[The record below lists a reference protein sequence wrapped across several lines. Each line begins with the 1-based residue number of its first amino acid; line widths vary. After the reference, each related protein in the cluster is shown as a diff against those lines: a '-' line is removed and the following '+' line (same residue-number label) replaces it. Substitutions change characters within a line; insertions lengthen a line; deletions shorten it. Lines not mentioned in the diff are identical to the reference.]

1 MLPICSCRSSII
13 SIRALSIWIM
23 VALNDWSDNSSIYLL
38 HLNQVLLLVL
48 IPEMCWGGGFS
59 LSFFPLLFLVIF
71 LGDVFFKS
79 FIVPFNLLLNT
90 RHDVPWKGTEVF
102 RPVVWDFRFIWLG
115 FGVVYYLLC
124 LSEAKIS
131 SGVLAFVSHVIFR
144 STIET
149 CK

>member
-1 MLPICSCRSSII
+1 
-13 SIRALSIWIM
+13 M

-90 RHDVPWKGTEVF
+90 RHDVP
-102 RPVVWDFRFIWLG
+102 
-115 FGVVYYLLC
+115 
-124 LSEAKIS
+124 
-131 SGVLAFVSHVIFR
+131 
-144 STIET
+144 
-149 CK
+149 